1 MSISRDEKLDL
12 KKLLDQSEC
21 DDNTELITKLKHSNL
36 IANDINIFKKIKTES
51 LENEID
57 VEQCKRECFF
67 LYTYYTDIFNKLV
80 KDEMDLTLLTKFLV
94 VLKMIEDGKV
104 DQHEG
109 SVIVGKILKEIY
121 VDSALKLSDNLDKKY
136 ANDSTTPVK
145 VEGVK
150 LSWKEFKEIQRNK

>member
-67 LYTYYTDIFNKLV
+67 FI
-80 KDEMDLTLLTKFLV
+80 
-94 VLKMIEDGKV
+94 
-104 DQHEG
+104 H
-109 SVIVGKILKEIY
+109 ILHRY
-121 VDSALKLSDNLDKKY
+121 
-136 ANDSTTPVK
+136 
-145 VEGVK
+145 
-150 LSWKEFKEIQRNK
+150 FQ